1 MSKILKV
8 KNVSDYCN
16 WIGAE
21 SVHPLLCVIEYS
33 ELAPFRSS
41 LNNYSV
47 YGLFFQ
53 DKNNNKLSYGCGKYD
68 YKDGSLICVAPGQIG
83 GREDDGELTSIGGW
97 ALLFHPDL
105 LHGTHL
111 EEEIKKC
118 TFFNYSVNEALHMS
132 REEYEL
138 MESILRQ
145 IRNELKNPRDREQD
159 AILIEYIGLLL
170 KYSERYYNRQ
180 FITRKVVYS
189 DLLTRFQD
197 LLHKWYEDG
206 RHNKEGIPS
215 VQLCAEE
222 LCMSANYFS
231 DVIKRLTGENAGHYI
246 REYVIQQAKAK
257 IAGGM
262 TIAEAAY
269 ELGFEYPQHLT
280 RMFKSHT
287 GISPKQYLSS
297 LKK

>member
-8 KNVSDYCN
+8 KNVGDYCK

-21 SVHPLLCVIEYS
+21 SVHPLICVIEYS
-33 ELAPFRSS
+33 KISPFRSS

-47 YGLFFQ
+47 YGMFFQ
-53 DKNNNKLSYGCGKYD
+53 DKNNNRLTYGCGKYD

-83 GREDDGELTSIGGW
+83 GREDDGGLTSIGGW

-111 EEEIKKC
+111 EKDIKKC
-118 TFFNYSVNEALHMS
+118 TFFNYSVNEALYMS

-145 IRNELKNPRDREQD
+145 IRNELENTRDKEQD
-159 AILIEYIGLLL
+159 AILTEYIGLLL
-170 KYSERYYNRQ
+170 KYSERFYNRQ
-180 FITRKVVYS
+180 FITRKIVYS

-197 LLHKWYEDG
+197 LLFKWYEDG
-206 RHNKEGIPS
+206 RQNKEGVPS
-215 VQLCAEE
+215 VQLCADE

-246 REYVIQQAKAK
+246 REFVVQQAKAK
-257 IAGGM
+257 IAGGKS
-262 TIAEAAY
+262 IAEVAY

-280 RMFKSHT
+280 RIFKSHT
-287 GISPKQYLSS
+287 GLSPTQYLSS